1 MKQETP
7 QNPLVF
13 QLGDLFRLVRQS
25 FEREDG
31 PDVTRAQAKML
42 LSVWRNPGITQ
53 QALAARL
60 DIATMSVCRQ
70 VDALEERGML
80 ERRSDPSDRRVR
92 RLFITEKTEPVLKVI
107 LTRIDEI
114 SDAFLS
120 PLSPSERDTLLNLLD
135 RVIAGACAKK
145 SETRK

>member
-25 FEREDG
+25 FESEDG

-107 LTRIDEI
+107 LKQLDEI

-120 PLSPSERDTLLNLLD
+120 PLSLSERDTLLNLLD
-135 RVIAGACAKK
+135 RVITGACAKK
-145 SETRK
+145 SETKK